1 MLGSRL
7 AWQDKVEVINK
18 SETKAAL
25 ASVKGLE
32 GKSRALLVGGKL
44 HADYVL
50 FGSLTVFG
58 NSVSID
64 AKMVD
69 VSGKQE
75 PVPFFAQTSS
85 MGEVI
90 PQINK
95 FATDINEKVF
105 GRTVARPAATASA
118 QPAGTVPSSQAQPSQ
133 QAFDTHMNPEK
144 MMQGGI
150 QPEAPAPSPVAG
162 QPAQAPNPA
171 FVAVSPTATHTG
183 GRTFWKSRNFNGLIT
198 GIAVADVD
206 DDGKK
211 ETVVVTAKKVS
222 VYRMERNR
230 LVKVA
235 EIAKTR
241 TSFYLSVDV
250 ADINGNGTP
259 EIYVTSLGPGKKTVD
274 SFVIE
279 YTGKKYEIISKD
291 TPYYFRVART
301 IDRGTILLGQQQ
313 RLGASIFSGAIY
325 QMDWQG
331 DKLAPG
337 PQILPGRKA
346 NLMGLA
352 YGDVTRSGQ
361 SDIVAYSDWDRLRI
375 YNPSGDKIWEDS
387 DRTGGNTAY
396 FSLPR
401 TDPGEENKQ
410 FFPLRIRLTDINH
423 DGKPEVM
430 VARHE
435 ELAKNMLK
443 NFRSFSKAQ
452 IESLEWDGLGLVP
465 KWKTQQFA
473 GRASDF
479 IVADFDNDGKDEL
492 LISVVAKEGS
502 IIFTDAVSSLIAFDL
517 APSK

>member
-1 MLGSRL
+1 
-7 AWQDKVEVINK
+7 VEVISE

-44 HADYVL
+44 QADYVL

-105 GRTVARPAATASA
+105 GRSVARPAATASA
-118 QPAGTVPSSQAQPSQ
+118 QSAGTIPAPQTQSSQP
-133 QAFDTHMNPEK
+133 AFDTHMNPEK
-144 MMQGGI
+144 MMQEGI
-150 QPEAPAPSPVAG
+150 QPEASAPAPVAG
-162 QPAQAPNPA
+162 PSGQTPNPA
-171 FVAVSPTATHTG
+171 FVALAPAAANN
-183 GRTFWKSRNFNGLIT
+183 GRTFWKSRNFKGLIT

-206 DDGKK
+206 HDGKK
-211 ETVVVTAKKVS
+211 ETVIVTEKQVS

-235 EIAKTR
+235 EIANTR
-241 TSFYLSVDV
+241 TSSYLSVDV

-259 EIYVTSLGPGKKTVD
+259 EIYVSSLGPGKKTVD
-274 SFVIE
+274 SFVVE
-279 YTGKKYEIISKD
+279 YSGTKYKIISKD
-291 TPYYFRVART
+291 NPYYFRVATT

-313 RLGASIFSGAIY
+313 RFGDSIFAGAIY

-337 PQILPGRKA
+337 PQLLPGRKA
-346 NLMGLA
+346 NLIGLA
-352 YGDVTRSGQ
+352 YGDITRSGQ
-361 SDIVAYSDWDRLRI
+361 SAIIAYSDWDRLRI
-375 YNPSGDKIWEDS
+375 YNPSGEMIWEDP

-396 FSLPR
+396 FNLSKN
-401 TDPGEENKQ
+401 DPDMENKQ
-410 FFPLRIRLTDINH
+410 FYPLRIRITDINH

-443 NFRSFSKAQ
+443 NFRSFSKGQ
-452 IESLEWDGLGLVP
+452 IECLEWDGLGLVP
-465 KWKTQQFA
+465 KWKTQEFA
-473 GRASDF
+473 GRVSDF
-479 IVADFDNDGKDEL
+479 LVGDFNNDGRDEL

-502 IIFTDAVSSLIAFDL
+502 IMFSDAVSSLIAFDL
-517 APSK
+517 TPSK